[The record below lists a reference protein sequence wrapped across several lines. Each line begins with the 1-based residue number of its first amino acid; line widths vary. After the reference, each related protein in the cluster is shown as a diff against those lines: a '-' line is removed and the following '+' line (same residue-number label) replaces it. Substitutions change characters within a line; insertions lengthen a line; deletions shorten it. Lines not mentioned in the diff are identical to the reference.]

1 VKSALGPVRGADPIA
16 PLLRHPPTLAELEDR
31 YIKAVLRSVGG
42 SKAKAADIL
51 GIDLSTLYRREKPR
65 S

>member
-1 VKSALGPVRGADPIA
+1 
-16 PLLRHPPTLAELEDR
+16 LRSLPTLQDLEDR
-31 YIKAVLRSVGG
+31 YIDAVLRKVGG

-51 GIDLSTLYRREKPR
+51 GIDLSTLYRREKQR